1 MTHAY
6 NSYVI
11 SQRVPSAQLIL
22 YPDAGHGFLF
32 QYPEQF
38 GKHVLEFL
46 GLPTGAGE

>member
-22 YPDAGHGFLF
+22 YPNAGHGFLF
-32 QYPEQF
+32 RYPKQF

-46 GLPTGAGE
+46 GPPTGAGE